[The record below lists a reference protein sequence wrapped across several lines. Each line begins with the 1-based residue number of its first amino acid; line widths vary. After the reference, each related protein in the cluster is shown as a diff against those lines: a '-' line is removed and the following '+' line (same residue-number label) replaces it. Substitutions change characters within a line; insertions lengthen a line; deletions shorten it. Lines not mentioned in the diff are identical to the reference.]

1 MRLTATVCVAL
12 AASLCL
18 TIEHASAQSCDNYGK
33 LSDRFLTAML
43 ALETKGCS
51 ELDQFISA
59 RTSFADFLDAALENG
74 CSDFGVEVS
83 RLLVSRTYMYPPAD
97 CGAAWKTKG
106 DNRQLQYDA
115 IAVLNSDIR
124 EDVVIDG
131 DAIIA
136 KQEFWHNGNHTVGL
150 GIRKCRR
157 KGPDAAFAL
166 QCAEGR
172 ATSESIAYSFDAALI
187 DPQRIDV
194 TETSALIVLLSG
206 PPKCSSGRRRE
217 QAEPRTRRVSSCTAC
232 RTRSASI
239 RLAAG

>member
-1 MRLTATVCVAL
+1 M
-12 AASLCL
+12 
-18 TIEHASAQSCDNYGK
+18 
-33 LSDRFLTAML
+33 
-43 ALETKGCS
+43 GCS

-59 RTSFADFLDAALENG
+59 RTNFADFLDAASENG

-136 KQEFWHNGNHTVGL
+136 KQEFWNNRNHTVGL

-166 QCAEGR
+166 QCAEGK
-172 ATSESIAYSFDAALI
+172 ATSESIAYTFDAALI